1 MKNLQIPRDA
11 YVDKLMSRR
20 MNGFVKVITGI
31 RRCGKSYLL
40 GTLFRE
46 RLFADGVSAEQVIS
60 VDLDDKAFMA
70 LRDPIKLDDYVRR
83 RVKKTKKTHY
93 VFIDEIQRSRKV
105 PAPGVDMASVAP
117 EDMDDAYV
125 TFYDVL
131 NGWRNLANVDVYVT
145 GSNSRFL
152 SSDIVTEFRGRGDEI
167 RVYPFSFAEVYSIYE
182 GEKQRVWPAYCR
194 YGGMP
199 LVWSAERND
208 DREEYLKNLFEQVY
222 LADIIGRYDLRGKAE
237 IGDLVNILASSVG
250 SLTNPLRLTN
260 TFKSE
265 LGKVISQNTVN
276 AYIEYLVD
284 SFLVSRANRYDVK
297 GLKYISS
304 PLKYYFTDI
313 GLRNARINFRQQD
326 ESHIMENI
334 IYNELLRRRYSV
346 DVGSVTTNA
355 KNAEGKMVRKNLE
368 VDFIANKGDKRYYIQ
383 SALELSTE
391 EKWKQEERSLLSIS
405 DSFKKIVIQ
414 RQMVEPWYNN
424 HGVLCISVEDFLLN
438 QDSLDW

>member
-1 MKNLQIPRDA
+1 
-11 YVDKLMSRR
+11 
-20 MNGFVKVITGI
+20 
-31 RRCGKSYLL
+31 
-40 GTLFRE
+40 
-46 RLFADGVSAEQVIS
+46 
-60 VDLDDKAFMA
+60 
-70 LRDPIKLDDYVRR
+70 
-83 RVKKTKKTHY
+83 
-93 VFIDEIQRSRKV
+93 
-105 PAPGVDMASVAP
+105 
-117 EDMDDAYV
+117 
-125 TFYDVL
+125 
-131 NGWRNLANVDVYVT
+131 
-145 GSNSRFL
+145 
-152 SSDIVTEFRGRGDEI
+152 
-167 RVYPFSFAEVYSIYE
+167 
-182 GEKQRVWPAYCR
+182 
-194 YGGMP
+194 
-199 LVWSAERND
+199 
-208 DREEYLKNLFEQVY
+208 
-222 LADIIGRYDLRGKAE
+222 
-237 IGDLVNILASSVG
+237 
-250 SLTNPLRLTN
+250 
-260 TFKSE
+260 

-391 EKWKQEERSLLSIS
+391 EKWKQEEQSLLSIS

-414 RQMVEPWYNN
+414 RQMIEPWYNN

>member
-1 MKNLQIPRDA
+1 M
-11 YVDKLMSRR
+11 YEVSRTDYIDWLDR
-20 MNGFVKVITGI
+20 KQGNGLIKIVTGV

-40 GTLFRE
+40 FTLFRRHLLE
-46 RLFADGVSAEQVIS
+46 KGVQ
-60 VDLDDKAFMA
+60 DDHIVA
-70 LRDPIKLDDYVRR
+70 LALDDYDNRQYLDADELYKYVRSK
-83 RVKKTKKTHY
+83 VNDGEHY
-93 VFIDEIQRSRKV
+93 YILLDEIQLVKGFE
-105 PAPGVDMASVAP
+105 A
-117 EDMDDAYV
+117 
-125 TFYDVL
+125 VL
-131 NGWRNLANVDVYVT
+131 NGFLHWKNVDVYVT

-182 GEKQRVWPAYCR
+182 GEKQRVCPAYCR

-199 LVWSAERND
+199 LVWSSERND
-208 DREEYLKNLFEQVY
+208 DREQYLKNLFEQVY

-391 EKWKQEERSLLSIS
+391 EKWKQEEQSLLSIS

-424 HGVLCISVEDFLLN
+424 HGILCISVEDFLLN

>member
-1 MKNLQIPRDA
+1 M
-11 YVDKLMSRR
+11 
-20 MNGFVKVITGI
+20 
-31 RRCGKSYLL
+31 
-40 GTLFRE
+40 
-46 RLFADGVSAEQVIS
+46 
-60 VDLDDKAFMA
+60 
-70 LRDPIKLDDYVRR
+70 
-83 RVKKTKKTHY
+83 
-93 VFIDEIQRSRKV
+93 
-105 PAPGVDMASVAP
+105 
-117 EDMDDAYV
+117 
-125 TFYDVL
+125 
-131 NGWRNLANVDVYVT
+131 
-145 GSNSRFL
+145 
-152 SSDIVTEFRGRGDEI
+152 
-167 RVYPFSFAEVYSIYE
+167 
-182 GEKQRVWPAYCR
+182 
-194 YGGMP
+194 
-199 LVWSAERND
+199 
-208 DREEYLKNLFEQVY
+208 
-222 LADIIGRYDLRGKAE
+222 
-237 IGDLVNILASSVG
+237 VNILASSVG

-424 HGVLCISVEDFLLN
+424 HGVLCISLEDFLLN
-438 QDSLDW
+438 QNSLDW

>member
-1 MKNLQIPRDA
+1 MEQGIKDDHIIALAIDDFMNQQYLQPEALYR
-11 YVDKLMSRR
+11 YV
-20 MNGFVKVITGI
+20 T
-31 RRCGKSYLL
+31 
-40 GTLFRE
+40 E
-46 RLFADGVSAEQVIS
+46 R
-60 VDLDDKAFMA
+60 
-70 LRDPIKLDDYVRR
+70 
-83 RVKKTKKTHY
+83 TKDNEMHY
-93 VFIDEIQRSRKV
+93 VLLDEIQLV
-105 PAPGVDMASVAP
+105 EGFEA
-117 EDMDDAYV
+117 
-125 TFYDVL
+125 VL
-131 NGWRNLANVDVYVT
+131 NGFLHRDNLDVYVT

-152 SSDIVTEFRGRGDEI
+152 STDIITEFRGRGDEI
-167 RVYPFSFAEVYSIYE
+167 RVSPFRFADICTLYDEHPQVLLSKYF
-182 GEKQRVWPAYCR
+182 RF
-194 YGGMP
+194 GGMP
-199 LVWSAERND
+199 KVWQTEKTEER
-208 DREEYLKNLFEQVY
+208 EQYLKNLFEQVY

-391 EKWKQEERSLLSIS
+391 EKWKQEEQSLLSIS

-414 RQMVEPWYNN
+414 RQMIEPWYNN
-424 HGVLCISVEDFLLN
+424 HGILCISVEDFLLN

>member
-1 MKNLQIPRDA
+1 M
-11 YVDKLMSRR
+11 YEVSRTDYIDWLDR
-20 MNGFVKVITGI
+20 KQGNGLIKIVTGV

-40 GTLFRE
+40 FTLFRRHLLE
-46 RLFADGVSAEQVIS
+46 KGVQ
-60 VDLDDKAFMA
+60 DDHIVA
-70 LRDPIKLDDYVRR
+70 LALDDYDNRQYLDADELYKYVRSK
-83 RVKKTKKTHY
+83 VNDGEHY
-93 VFIDEIQRSRKV
+93 YILLDEIQLVKGFE
-105 PAPGVDMASVAP
+105 A
-117 EDMDDAYV
+117 
-125 TFYDVL
+125 VL
-131 NGWRNLANVDVYVT
+131 NGFLHWKNVDVYVT

-199 LVWSAERND
+199 LVWSSERND
-208 DREEYLKNLFEQVY
+208 DRELYLKNLFEQVY

-391 EKWKQEERSLLSIS
+391 EKWKQEEQSLLSIS

-414 RQMVEPWYNN
+414 RQMIEPWYNN

>member
-1 MKNLQIPRDA
+1 M
-11 YVDKLMSRR
+11 YEVSRTDYIDWLDR
-20 MNGFVKVITGI
+20 KQGNGLIKIVTGV

-40 GTLFRE
+40 FTLFRRHLLE
-46 RLFADGVSAEQVIS
+46 KGVQ
-60 VDLDDKAFMA
+60 DDHIVA
-70 LRDPIKLDDYVRR
+70 LALDDYDNRQYLEADVLYRYIR
-83 RVKKTKKTHY
+83 SKVNDSGHY
-93 VFIDEIQRSRKV
+93 FILLDEIQLVKGFE
-105 PAPGVDMASVAP
+105 A
-117 EDMDDAYV
+117 
-125 TFYDVL
+125 VL
-131 NGWRNLANVDVYVT
+131 NGFLHWKNVDVYVT

-167 RVYPFSFAEVYSIYE
+167 RVYPFSFAEVDSIYE
-182 GEKQRVWPAYCR
+182 GEQQRVWPAYCR

-199 LVWSAERND
+199 LVWSSERND
-208 DREEYLKNLFEQVY
+208 DRELYLKNLFEQVY

-424 HGVLCISVEDFLLN
+424 HGILCISVEDFLLN

>member
-1 MKNLQIPRDA
+1 M
-11 YVDKLMSRR
+11 YEVSRTDYIDWLDR
-20 MNGFVKVITGI
+20 KQGNGLIKIVTGV

-40 GTLFRE
+40 FTLFRRHLLE
-46 RLFADGVSAEQVIS
+46 KGVQ
-60 VDLDDKAFMA
+60 DDHIVA
-70 LRDPIKLDDYVRR
+70 LALDDYDNRQYLEADELYRYIRYKVNDSG
-83 RVKKTKKTHY
+83 HY
-93 VFIDEIQRSRKV
+93 FILLDEIQLVKGFE
-105 PAPGVDMASVAP
+105 A
-117 EDMDDAYV
+117 
-125 TFYDVL
+125 VL
-131 NGWRNLANVDVYVT
+131 NGFLHWKNVDVYVT

-199 LVWSAERND
+199 LVWSAERNG

>member
-1 MKNLQIPRDA
+1 M
-11 YVDKLMSRR
+11 YEVSRTDYIDWLDR
-20 MNGFVKVITGI
+20 KQGNGLIKIVTGV

-40 GTLFRE
+40 FTLFRRHLLE
-46 RLFADGVSAEQVIS
+46 KGVQ
-60 VDLDDKAFMA
+60 DDHIVA
-70 LRDPIKLDDYVRR
+70 LALDDYDNRQYLEADELYRYIRYKVNDSG
-83 RVKKTKKTHY
+83 HY
-93 VFIDEIQRSRKV
+93 FILLDEIQLVKGFE
-105 PAPGVDMASVAP
+105 A
-117 EDMDDAYV
+117 
-125 TFYDVL
+125 VL
-131 NGWRNLANVDVYVT
+131 NGFLHWKNVDVYVT

-424 HGVLCISVEDFLLN
+424 HGVLSISVEDFLLN

>member
-1 MKNLQIPRDA
+1 M
-11 YVDKLMSRR
+11 YEVSRTDYIDWLDR
-20 MNGFVKVITGI
+20 KQGNGLIKIVTGVL
-31 RRCGKSYLL
+31 RCGKSYLL
-40 GTLFRE
+40 FTLFRRHLLE
-46 RLFADGVSAEQVIS
+46 KGVQ
-60 VDLDDKAFMA
+60 DDHIVA
-70 LRDPIKLDDYVRR
+70 LALDDYDNRQYLEADELYRYIRSKVNDGG
-83 RVKKTKKTHY
+83 HY
-93 VFIDEIQRSRKV
+93 FILLDEIQLVKGFE
-105 PAPGVDMASVAP
+105 A
-117 EDMDDAYV
+117 
-125 TFYDVL
+125 VL
-131 NGWRNLANVDVYVT
+131 NGFLHWENVDVYVT

-391 EKWKQEERSLLSIS
+391 EKWKQEEQSLLSIS

-414 RQMVEPWYNN
+414 RQMVAPWYNN

>member
-1 MKNLQIPRDA
+1 M
-11 YVDKLMSRR
+11 YEVSRTDYIDWLDR
-20 MNGFVKVITGI
+20 KQGNGLIKIVTGV

-40 GTLFRE
+40 FTLFRRHLLE
-46 RLFADGVSAEQVIS
+46 KGVQ
-60 VDLDDKAFMA
+60 DDHIVA
-70 LRDPIKLDDYVRR
+70 LALDDYDNRQYLDADELYKYVRSK
-83 RVKKTKKTHY
+83 VNDGEHY
-93 VFIDEIQRSRKV
+93 YILLDEIPLVKGFE
-105 PAPGVDMASVAP
+105 A
-117 EDMDDAYV
+117 
-125 TFYDVL
+125 VL
-131 NGWRNLANVDVYVT
+131 NGFLHWKNVDVYVT

-199 LVWSAERND
+199 LVWSSERTD

-313 GLRNARINFRQQD
+313 GLRNARIYFRQQD

-355 KNAEGKMVRKNLE
+355 KNDEGKMVRKNLE

-391 EKWKQEERSLLSIS
+391 EKWRQEEQSLLSIS

-414 RQMVEPWYNN
+414 RQMIEPWYNN
-424 HGVLCISVEDFLLN
+424 HGILCISVEDFLLN

>member
-1 MKNLQIPRDA
+1 M
-11 YVDKLMSRR
+11 YEVSRTDYIDWLDR
-20 MNGFVKVITGI
+20 KQGNGLIKIVTGV

-40 GTLFRE
+40 FTLFRRHLLE
-46 RLFADGVSAEQVIS
+46 KGVQ
-60 VDLDDKAFMA
+60 DDHIVA
-70 LRDPIKLDDYVRR
+70 LALDDYDNRQYLEADELYRYIRSKVNDGG
-83 RVKKTKKTHY
+83 HY
-93 VFIDEIQRSRKV
+93 FILLDEIQLVKGFE
-105 PAPGVDMASVAP
+105 A
-117 EDMDDAYV
+117 
-125 TFYDVL
+125 VL
-131 NGWRNLANVDVYVT
+131 NGFLHWKNVDVYVT

-199 LVWSAERND
+199 LVWSTERND

-222 LADIIGRYDLRGKAE
+222 LADIIGRYDLRGKSE

-355 KNAEGKMVRKNLE
+355 KNAEGKIVRKNLE

-391 EKWKQEERSLLSIS
+391 EKWNQEERSLLSIS

>member
-1 MKNLQIPRDA
+1 M
-11 YVDKLMSRR
+11 YEVSRTDYIDWLDR
-20 MNGFVKVITGI
+20 KQGNGLIKIVTGV

-40 GTLFRE
+40 FTLFRRHLLE
-46 RLFADGVSAEQVIS
+46 KGVQ
-60 VDLDDKAFMA
+60 DDHIVA
-70 LRDPIKLDDYVRR
+70 LALDDYDNRQYLEADELYRYIRSKVNDSG
-83 RVKKTKKTHY
+83 HY
-93 VFIDEIQRSRKV
+93 FILLDEIQLV
-105 PAPGVDMASVAP
+105 NGFEA
-117 EDMDDAYV
+117 
-125 TFYDVL
+125 VL
-131 NGWRNLANVDVYVT
+131 NGFLHWKNVDVYVT

-424 HGVLCISVEDFLLN
+424 HGILCISVEDFLLN

>member
-1 MKNLQIPRDA
+1 M
-11 YVDKLMSRR
+11 YEVSRTDYIDWLDR
-20 MNGFVKVITGI
+20 KQGNGLIKIVTGV

-40 GTLFRE
+40 FTLFRRHLLE
-46 RLFADGVSAEQVIS
+46 KGVQ
-60 VDLDDKAFMA
+60 DDHIVA
-70 LRDPIKLDDYVRR
+70 LALDDYDNRQYLEADALYRYIRSKVNDGG
-83 RVKKTKKTHY
+83 HY
-93 VFIDEIQRSRKV
+93 FILLDEIQLVKGFE
-105 PAPGVDMASVAP
+105 A
-117 EDMDDAYV
+117 
-125 TFYDVL
+125 VL
-131 NGWRNLANVDVYVT
+131 NGFLHWKNVDVYVT

-199 LVWSAERND
+199 LVWSTERND

>member
-1 MKNLQIPRDA
+1 M
-11 YVDKLMSRR
+11 YEVSRTDYIDWLDR
-20 MNGFVKVITGI
+20 KQGNGLIKIVTGV

-40 GTLFRE
+40 FTLFRRHLLE
-46 RLFADGVSAEQVIS
+46 KGVQ
-60 VDLDDKAFMA
+60 DDHIVA
-70 LRDPIKLDDYVRR
+70 LALDDYDNRQYLDADELYKYVRSK
-83 RVKKTKKTHY
+83 VNDGEHY
-93 VFIDEIQRSRKV
+93 YILLDEIQLVKGFE
-105 PAPGVDMASVAP
+105 A
-117 EDMDDAYV
+117 
-125 TFYDVL
+125 VL
-131 NGWRNLANVDVYVT
+131 NGFLHWKSVDVYVT

-167 RVYPFSFAEVYSIYE
+167 RVYPFSFEEVYSIYE

-199 LVWSAERND
+199 LVWSSERND
-208 DREEYLKNLFEQVY
+208 DREQYLKNLFEQVY

-391 EKWKQEERSLLSIS
+391 EKWKQEEQSLLSIS

-414 RQMVEPWYNN
+414 RQMIEPWYNN